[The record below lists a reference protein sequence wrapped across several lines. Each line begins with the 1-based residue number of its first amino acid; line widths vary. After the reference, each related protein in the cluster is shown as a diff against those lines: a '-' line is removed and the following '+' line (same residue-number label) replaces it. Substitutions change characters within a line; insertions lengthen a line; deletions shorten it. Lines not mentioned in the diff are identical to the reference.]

1 MSLIPPEK
9 GGILFNISKM
19 HLAGLAMERQEEKY
33 GNRRTR

>member
-1 MSLIPPEK
+1 MSLIPPEN

-19 HLAGLAMERQEEKY
+19 HLAVVAMERQVEKY